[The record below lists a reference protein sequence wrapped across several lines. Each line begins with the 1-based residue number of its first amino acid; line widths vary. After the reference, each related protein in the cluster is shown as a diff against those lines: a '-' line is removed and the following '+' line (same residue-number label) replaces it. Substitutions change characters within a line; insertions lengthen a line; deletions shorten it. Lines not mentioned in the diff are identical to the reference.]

1 MGIYNVHGGHN
12 FIVLGAKGFLDETT
26 EDRKVTARLI
36 QALRSAGH
44 TVYDCTDN
52 SGRTQGKIL
61 SNIVAKCNAH
71 AVDLDISN
79 HLNAGG
85 GTGVEVWCYNEKTK
99 AIAAAICSN
108 ISTSLGIPNR
118 GVKYSKSLYVLRKT
132 NSPAVLIECCFVDSK
147 NDSDRWNADKCGDAI
162 ASAIL
167 GKQISGKDSVETVPV
182 STPPASI
189 PSAKSSASKTS
200 TSGSAT
206 SKSETSK
213 SPAGKSSP
221 RNDWIRR
228 LQKECNA
235 QKFSNQRV
243 DGIPGKNTLAGCPV
257 CKKGAKGNITRLLQ
271 EKLNSLGFHSGV
283 VDGIFGSKTKT
294 AVIAFQKKHGL
305 STDGVVGKNTWKA
318 LLYA

>member
-12 FIVLGAKGFLDETT
+12 FIIPGAKGFLDETT

-36 QALRSAGH
+36 QALKSAGH

-99 AIAAAICSN
+99 VIAAAICSN
-108 ISTSLGIPNR
+108 ISASLGIPNR
-118 GVKYSKSLYVLRKT
+118 GVKYSQSLYVLRKT

-147 NDSDRWNADKCGDAI
+147 NDAERWNAEKCGDAI

-167 GKQISGKDSVETVPV
+167 GKQLSG
-182 STPPASI
+182 
-189 PSAKSSASKTS
+189 
-200 TSGSAT
+200 
-206 SKSETSK
+206 TSK
-213 SPAGKSSP
+213 SPTGKSSSGS
-221 RNDWIRR
+221 DWVLR

-243 DGIPGKNTLAGCPV
+243 DGIPGKNTLAGCPI
-257 CKKGAKGNITRLLQ
+257 CQKGANGNITRLIQ
-271 EKLNSLGFHSGV
+271 EKLNSLGYNCGA
-283 VDGIFGSKTKT
+283 VDGIFGNETKK
-294 AVIAFQKKHGL
+294 AVTAFQKKHGL
-305 STDGVVGKNTWKA
+305 SADGIVGKSTWKA
-318 LLYA
+318 LLYS